1 VSDRIVDVVF
11 AKSATAKRPSTTLL
25 ALLIALVIHLSVVL
39 WATRAEKSLESWSAD
54 MALIVHDELQDEDTV
69 TLEDEKPKEE
79 KTPTPTPTPV
89 ASAAAALTPVADATP
104 AAPAAAAQV
113 MTAEGDPVDL
123 SDDTFVSG
131 TAALPSGGITA
142 SSGVQTNKATQALAP
157 LVEAPD
163 LSTKVTLVGDDW
175 KCAWPSSAEGEVIN
189 EQDVIIRVDVDAS
202 GKVVNASLVKDAKGG
217 FGEAALACASR
228 TRFVP
233 AKDKNGKP
241 VRALSPPI
249 EVHFSR

>member
-1 VSDRIVDVVF
+1 MSDRIVDIVF
-11 AKSATAKRPSTTLL
+11 AKSATAKRPNAALL
-25 ALLIALVIHLSVVL
+25 AIIIALVVHASVIV
-39 WATRAEKSLESWSAD
+39 WAARTEKSLESWSAD
-54 MALIVHDELQDEDTV
+54 MALIVHDELQNEDVV

-79 KTPTPTPTPV
+79 KPSEPPPPAPAHVATTPAPTAAP
-89 ASAAAALTPVADATP
+89 AS

-113 MTAEGDPVDL
+113 MTAAGEPVDL
-123 SDDTFVSG
+123 SDNTFVSG

-142 SSGVQTNKATQALAP
+142 NSGVQTNKP
-157 LVEAPD
+157 VLVVESIIAVPD
-163 LSTKVTLVGDDW
+163 RATKVTLEGNDW
-175 KCAWPSSAEGEVIN
+175 SCAWPSSAEGEVID
-189 EQDVIIRVDVDAS
+189 EQDVVIRVDVDAS
-202 GKVVNASLVKDAKGG
+202 GKVMSASLVRDAKGG
-217 FGEAALACASR
+217 FGEAALACAKR